1 MTAAEAETMSRPT
14 KARTAAQK
22 RRDRRNARFA
32 TITLPM
38 GETAPQR
45 PTGRD
50 RRHIN
55 QRDQNVDKVALTAR
69 ARFTG
74 CTVEEARDVL
84 ASDDMGRCIRY
95 MRKNPEDRRALLNV
109 WQGISAAWANYCA
122 RCLSLTPNAQS
133 ASLPMLPEPM
143 QTDPSARVDLRS
155 PDEKDQAA
163 RRVWDEWNTA
173 FNALPV
179 ECALAV
185 AQASRCD
192 GPPLWDTDELR
203 PTRQGC
209 IAVKALAS
217 LHDARNY

>member
-1 MTAAEAETMSRPT
+1 MTR
-14 KARTAAQK
+14 ARTAAQK
-22 RRDRRNARFA
+22 RRDKRTARAA
-32 TITLPM
+32 TITLPG
-38 GETAPQR
+38 GELAPQK

-55 QRDQNVDKVALTAR
+55 QKDPHADKVALTAR
-69 ARFTG
+69 ARLTG

-109 WQGISAAWANYCA
+109 WQGISAAWANYCT

-143 QTDPSARVDLRS
+143 QTDPSARVDLRT
-155 PDEKDQAA
+155 PDERDEAA

-173 FNALPV
+173 FNSLPV

-185 AQASRCD
+185 AQASRGD
-192 GPPLWDTDELR
+192 GPKLWDADELR

-209 IAVKALAS
+209 IAVKGLAG
-217 LHDARNY
+217 LHESRNY